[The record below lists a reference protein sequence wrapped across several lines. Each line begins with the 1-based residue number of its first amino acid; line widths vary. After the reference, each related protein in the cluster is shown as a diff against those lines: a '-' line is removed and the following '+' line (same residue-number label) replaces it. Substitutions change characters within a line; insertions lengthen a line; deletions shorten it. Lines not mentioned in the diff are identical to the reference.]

1 MILDLPNRAGKAVE
15 DWLMEPI
22 DARVYACVRIAY
34 GFLCLCVIIETW
46 PVSDS
51 LFSDVG
57 MSWHRP
63 DLLWYLP
70 IRYIQSPGAM
80 KAFMVASGIASLMM
94 MFGLLTRFAAFWLYF
109 WNFSYCAIGYPAEAG
124 YDGIARIVG
133 FIFLWAPAIR
143 TWSLDERILGKGDP
157 EIIDGRPALPRY
169 ALRMMQVQ
177 LAIIYVCT
185 VWLKAPDNYWRSG
198 ELMSYFQMS
207 MYARIP
213 SWHWAYWGRTS
224 VLMTWFT
231 LIAEATIPFCL
242 FFGDVFKSKTLRR
255 LGHLQG
261 FGLHGGIALTSTIH
275 MFSLA
280 MVPLYLAYL
289 ATDDIED
296 SKSLIARLRGK
307 KQEKPEVAKSEGE
320 KPKLSEPEKAAE
332 PAKASE
338 KAEPAKGGNAKSSKS
353 TAPAKS

>member
-1 MILDLPNRAGKAVE
+1 MIVDLINRIGKAVE
-15 DWLMEPI
+15 DWLMDPI
-22 DARVYACVRIAY
+22 DARIYACVRICY
-34 GFLCLCVIIETW
+34 GLLCLCVIAETF
-46 PVSDS
+46 PVREQ

-70 IRYIQSPGAM
+70 VRYIRSPGAVT
-80 KAFMVASGIASLMM
+80 AFMVASTLAALMM
-94 MFGLLTRFAAFWLYF
+94 TFGLFTRFAAFWLYF

-133 FIFLWAPAIR
+133 FIMLWAPAIR
-143 TWSLDERILGKGDP
+143 AWSLDARIFGPG
-157 EIIDGRPALPRY
+157 EVTLPRY
-169 ALRMMQVQ
+169 SLRLMQVQ
-177 LAIIYVCT
+177 LVIIYACT

-224 VLMTWFT
+224 VLMTWYT
-231 LIAEATIPFCL
+231 LVAEGTIPFL
-242 FFGDVFKSKTLRR
+242 IWTKNTRR
-255 LGHLQG
+255 LAFFLG

-280 MVPLYLAYL
+280 MVPLYMAFV
-289 ATDDIED
+289 TTEDIED
-296 SKSLIARLRGK
+296 SKALIARFLK
-307 KQEKPEVAKSEGE
+307 KQAPAVAPSPATVDKPVVEKPADDKE
-320 KPKLSEPEKAAE
+320 KPAPEKAA
-332 PAKASE
+332 AVKTKSSA
-338 KAEPAKGGNAKSSKS
+338 PAKG
-353 TAPAKS
+353 